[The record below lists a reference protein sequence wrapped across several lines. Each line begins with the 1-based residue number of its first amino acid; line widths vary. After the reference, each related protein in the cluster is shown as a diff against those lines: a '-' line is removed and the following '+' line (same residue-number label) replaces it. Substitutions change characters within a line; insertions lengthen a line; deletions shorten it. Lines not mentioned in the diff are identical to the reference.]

1 MINLV
6 KKISIFSLLMMGTAA
21 YAQDAAAAT
30 AAVAEKASDSTGSNP
45 LFLSMAV
52 LTGVLLF
59 VIVILSAVLRTSVK
73 TKVRDII
80 NARSVQ
86 AVVVAFFLFSAQ
98 SSFAQTADAAKE
110 SMYVDTAIGGMHP
123 MTFYSLFV
131 VMLMEL
137 FVILWLCLMIL
148 RIIVKREAASAVA
161 HNEKPATSSFN
172 LFVSRKIFG
181 VKPVETDKDVMLDHD
196 YDGIRELDN
205 DLPPWWKYGFY
216 FTIISGVIYLV
227 GYHVTGSFKS
237 SQEEYT
243 TEMAEAE
250 ASVAAYRNKMALNV
264 DETNAVFLTES
275 DKIAKGKDI
284 FASKCAVCHGENGQG
299 IIGPNFADK
308 HWIYG
313 GKPGDLFKIVKNGT
327 TKGMKSWKD
336 EISPVDI
343 QNVISYIHTFQGTN
357 PANPKAPEG
366 ELFEEGAADAAATG
380 NAAVVKSDSVKNIE
394 VK

>member
-6 KKISIFSLLMMGTAA
+6 KKISIFSLLMMGASA
-21 YAQDAAAAT
+21 YAQDAAAVTAT
-30 AAVAEKASDSTGSNP
+30 VADKAPESAGNNP
-45 LFLSMAV
+45 LFISMAV
-52 LTGVLLF
+52 LTAVLLF

-73 TKVRDII
+73 TKIREILS
-80 NARSVQ
+80 AKTVQ
-86 AVVVAFFLFSAQ
+86 SVVAALFIFGAQ
-98 SSFAQTADAAKE
+98 SSFAQAAAETKE

-123 MTFYSLFV
+123 MAFYSLFIV
-131 VMLMEL
+131 LLLEL

-148 RIIVKREAASAVA
+148 RIIVKREAASVVA
-161 HNEKPATSSFN
+161 HNEKPAQSSFN
-172 LFVSRKIFG
+172 LFISRKIFG

-216 FTIISGVIYLV
+216 FTIISGVIYLI

-264 DETNAVFLTES
+264 DETNAVFVTES
-275 DKIAKGKDI
+275 DKIAKGGEI
-284 FASKCAVCHGENGQG
+284 FASKCVVCHGDKGQG
-299 IIGPNFADK
+299 GIGPNFADNY
-308 HWIYG
+308 WIYG
-313 GKPGDLFKIVKNGT
+313 GKPGDLFKTVKNGT
-327 TKGMKSWKD
+327 NKGMKSWKD
-336 EISPVDI
+336 ELSPVEI
-343 QNVISYIHTFQGTN
+343 QNVISYIHTFKGTN
-357 PANPKAPEG
+357 PPNPKAPEG
-366 ELFEEGAADAAATG
+366 NLFEETEGAAIDSTVS
-380 NAAVVKSDSVKNIE
+380 AVVDSSKNIE

>member
-6 KKISIFSLLMMGTAA
+6 KKISIFSLLMMGVSA

-30 AAVAEKASDSTGSNP
+30 AAVAEKAPESAGNNP
-45 LFLSMAV
+45 LFISMAV
-52 LTGVLLF
+52 LTAVLLF

-73 TKVRDII
+73 TKIREVLS
-80 NARSVQ
+80 AKTVQ
-86 AVVVAFFLFSAQ
+86 SVVAALFIFGAQ
-98 SSFAQTADAAKE
+98 SSFAQAAAETKE

-123 MTFYSLFV
+123 MAFYSLFIV
-131 VMLMEL
+131 LLLEL

-148 RIIVKREAASAVA
+148 RIIVKREAASVVA
-161 HNEKPATSSFN
+161 HNEKPSQSSFN
-172 LFVSRKIFG
+172 LFISRKIFG

-216 FTIISGVIYLV
+216 FTIISGVIYLI

-243 TEMAEAE
+243 TEMAEAD
-250 ASVAAYRNKMALNV
+250 AKVAAYRTKMAMNV

-275 DKIAKGKDI
+275 DKIAKGGEI
-284 FASKCAVCHGENGQG
+284 FASKCVVCHGDKGQG
-299 IIGPNFADK
+299 GIGPNFADNY
-308 HWIYG
+308 WIYG
-313 GKPGDLFKIVKNGT
+313 GKPGDLFKTVKNGT
-327 TKGMKSWKD
+327 NKGMKSWKD
-336 EISPVDI
+336 ELSPVEI
-343 QNVISYIHTFQGTN
+343 QNVISYIHTFKGTN
-357 PANPKAPEG
+357 PPNPKAPEG
-366 ELFEEGAADAAATG
+366 NLFEETEGAATDSTVS
-380 NAAVVKSDSVKNIE
+380 AVIDSTKNIE

>member
-6 KKISIFSLLMMGTAA
+6 KKISIGSLFLTGVNA
-21 YAQDAAAAT
+21 YAQDAAAAVAT
-30 AAVAEKASDSTGSNP
+30 AAEKAPEATSNNP
-45 LFLSMAV
+45 LFISMGV

-73 TKVRDII
+73 TKVREVLS
-80 NARSVQ
+80 ARNIQ
-86 AVVVAFFLFSAQ
+86 AVVAALFIFGAQ
-98 SSFAQTADAAKE
+98 SSFAQAAAETKE

-123 MTFYSLFV
+123 LAFYSLFIV
-131 VMLMEL
+131 LLLEL

-161 HNEKPATSSFN
+161 HNEKPAQSSFS
-172 LFVSRKIFG
+172 LFISRKIFG

-196 YDGIRELDN
+196 YDGIREFDN

-216 FTIISGVIYLV
+216 FTIISGVIYLI

-237 SQEEYT
+237 SQEEYN
-243 TEMAEAE
+243 TEIAEAE

-264 DETNAVFLTES
+264 DETNAVFATES
-275 DKIAKGKDI
+275 DKLAKGGEI
-284 FASKCAVCHGENGQG
+284 FVKNCVVCHGDKGQG
-299 IIGPNFADK
+299 GIGPNFADNY
-308 HWIYG
+308 WIYG
-313 GKPGDLFKIVKNGT
+313 GKPGDLFKTVKNGT

-336 EISPVDI
+336 ELSPVDI
-343 QNVISYIHTFQGTN
+343 QNVISYIHTFKGTN
-357 PANPKAPEG
+357 PPNQKAPEG
-366 ELFEEGAADAAATG
+366 NLFEETAGAAIDSAAT
-380 NAAVVKSDSVKNIE
+380 AIVDSTKNIE

>member
-6 KKISIFSLLMMGTAA
+6 KKISICSLFMMGTAA

-80 NARSVQ
+80 SARTAQVIVT
-86 AVVVAFFLFSAQ
+86 ALFLFSAQ
-98 SSFAQTADAAKE
+98 SSFAQAADASKE

-123 MTFYSLFV
+123 LTFYSLFI

-148 RIIVKREAASAVA
+148 RIIVKREAASATA
-161 HNEKPATSSFN
+161 HNEKPATSN
-172 LFVSRKIFG
+172 LSLFISRKIFG
-181 VKPVETDKDVMLDHD
+181 VKPVESDKDVMLDHD
-196 YDGIRELDN
+196 YDGIKELDN

-216 FTIISGVIYLV
+216 FTIISGVIYLI
-227 GYHVTGSFKS
+227 GYHVTGTFKS
-237 SQEEYT
+237 SHEEYN
-243 TEMAEAE
+243 TEMAEAD
-250 ASVAAYRNKMALNV
+250 AKVAAYRTKMALNV
-264 DETNAVFLTES
+264 DETNAVFLEES
-275 DKIAKGKDI
+275 DKIAKGGEI
-284 FASKCAVCHGENGQG
+284 FAKNCVVCHGDKGQG
-299 IIGPNFADK
+299 GIGPNFADNY
-308 HWIYG
+308 WIYG
-313 GKPGDLFKIVKNGT
+313 GKPGDLFKTVKNGT

-336 EISPVDI
+336 ELSPVDI
-343 QNVISYIHTFQGTN
+343 QNVISYIHTFKGTN
-357 PANPKAPEG
+357 PPNPKAPEG
-366 ELFEEGAADAAATG
+366 NLFEETAGATVSDSS
-380 NAAVVKSDSVKNIE
+380 AVVKSDSVKNIE

>member
-6 KKISIFSLLMMGTAA
+6 KKISIGSLFLTGVNA
-21 YAQDAAAAT
+21 YAQDAAAALAT
-30 AAVAEKASDSTGSNP
+30 AAEKAPEASSSNP
-45 LFLSMAV
+45 LFISMGV

-73 TKVRDII
+73 TKVREVLSAKNI
-80 NARSVQ
+80 Q
-86 AVVVAFFLFSAQ
+86 AVVAALFIFGAQ
-98 SSFAQTADAAKE
+98 SSFAQAAAETKE

-123 MTFYSLFV
+123 LAFYSLFIV
-131 VMLMEL
+131 LLLEL

-161 HNEKPATSSFN
+161 HNEKPAQSSFS
-172 LFVSRKIFG
+172 LFISRKIFG
-181 VKPVETDKDVMLDHD
+181 VKPVESDKDVMLDHD

-216 FTIISGVIYLV
+216 FTIISGVIYLI

-237 SQEEYT
+237 SQEEYN
-243 TEMAEAE
+243 TEIAEAE

-264 DETNAVFLTES
+264 DETNAVFATES
-275 DKIAKGKDI
+275 DKIAKGGEI
-284 FASKCAVCHGENGQG
+284 FVKNCVVCHGDKGQG
-299 IIGPNFADK
+299 GIGPNFADNY
-308 HWIYG
+308 WIYG
-313 GKPGDLFKIVKNGT
+313 GKPGDLFKTVKNGT

-336 EISPVDI
+336 ELSPVDI
-343 QNVISYIHTFQGTN
+343 QNVISYIHTFKGTN
-357 PANPKAPEG
+357 PPNAKAPEG
-366 ELFEEGAADAAATG
+366 NLFEETAGAAIDSAAT
-380 NAAVVKSDSVKNIE
+380 AIVDSTKNIE

>member
-6 KKISIFSLLMMGTAA
+6 KKISIGSLFLTGVNA
-21 YAQDAAAAT
+21 YAQDAAAALAT
-30 AAVAEKASDSTGSNP
+30 TAEKAPEASSSNP
-45 LFLSMAV
+45 LFISMGV

-73 TKVRDII
+73 TKVREVLSAKNI
-80 NARSVQ
+80 Q
-86 AVVVAFFLFSAQ
+86 AVVAALFIFGAQ
-98 SSFAQTADAAKE
+98 SSFAQAAAETKE

-123 MTFYSLFV
+123 LAFYSLFIV
-131 VMLMEL
+131 LLLEL

-161 HNEKPATSSFN
+161 NNEKPAQSSFS
-172 LFVSRKIFG
+172 LFISRKIFG
-181 VKPVETDKDVMLDHD
+181 VKPVESDKDVMLDHD

-216 FTIISGVIYLV
+216 FTIISGVIYLI

-237 SQEEYT
+237 SQEEYN
-243 TEMAEAE
+243 TEIAEAE

-264 DETNAVFLTES
+264 DETNAVFATES
-275 DKIAKGKDI
+275 DKIAKGGEI
-284 FASKCAVCHGENGQG
+284 FVKNCVVCHGDKGQG
-299 IIGPNFADK
+299 GIGPNFADNY
-308 HWIYG
+308 WIYG
-313 GKPGDLFKIVKNGT
+313 GKPGDLFKTVKNGT

-336 EISPVDI
+336 ELSPVDI
-343 QNVISYIHTFQGTN
+343 QNVISYIHTFKGTN
-357 PANPKAPEG
+357 PPNAKAPEG
-366 ELFEEGAADAAATG
+366 NLFEETAGAAIDSAAT
-380 NAAVVKSDSVKNIE
+380 AIVDSTKNIE